1 MANGDDQDDEI
12 PLLEDIVRPGSG
24 ASPKDD
30 QGRPTLTESEIE
42 AIAARVVERHSAR
55 IEQAVARAIRAALDM
70 KARQQQGG
78 SSSGD

>member
-1 MANGDDQDDEI
+1 MGNRDDQDDDI

-24 ASPKDD
+24 PSPKDE

-55 IEQAVARAIRAALDM
+55 IEQAVARAIRTALDM
-70 KARQQQGG
+70 KARQQQGDSG
-78 SSSGD
+78 SGG